1 MVSNSSPQNR
11 SYFYISKAAS
21 ERRHQVVGRKGKNSM
36 PKPKKNSE
44 RENRIEMEIIVD
56 AYGPEEQA
64 MGWYYYLEEK
74 LHFPFL
80 ATCIAERATSPLCKG
95 DEVEIVRMAPEE
107 ECQHEMFVET
117 RGERRTL
124 AIPLSQLKPIAD
136 ADEDTR
142 EAIEDWHYW
151 VDQGY
156 VL

>member
-1 MVSNSSPQNR
+1 MA
-11 SYFYISKAAS
+11 KA
-21 ERRHQVVGRKGKNSM
+21 
-36 PKPKKNSE
+36 KKNAE

-56 AYGPEEQA
+56 ANGPEEQA

-74 LHFPFL
+74 LLFPFT
-80 ATCIAERATSPLCKG
+80 ATCIAERAISPLCKG
-95 DEVEIVRMAPEE
+95 DEVEIVRMAPED

-124 AIPLSQLKPIAD
+124 AVPLSQLRPNAD
-136 ADEDTR
+136 ADKDTR

-151 VDQGY
+151 VEQGY